1 MATKV
6 NVRSP
11 FFVKFSQSNM
21 VRVEVKIYVYSG
33 TQNTD
38 KGTEIIEIKQKP
50 LPGDEFVILELSEI
64 IRPHLNVEN
73 GTYQEFLDQPLNNNR
88 TYFKW
93 VQLESTIT

>member
-21 VRVEVKIYVYSG
+21 VQVVVDIYVYSG

-38 KGTEIIEIKQKP
+38 KGT
-50 LPGDEFVILELSEI
+50 
-64 IRPHLNVEN
+64 
-73 GTYQEFLDQPLNNNR
+73 
-88 TYFKW
+88 
-93 VQLESTIT
+93 